1 MDTTDL
7 LTQLPEFHPLF
18 EGLESFELFFFAEKS
33 HLISPNGC
41 KYFNTSKENDFFF
54 LSMAPVQNYK
64 WTKLFL
70 N

>member
-54 LSMAPVQNYK
+54 SVWHLYRIINEQNY
-64 WTKLFL
+64 F
-70 N
+70 

>member
-41 KYFNTSKENDFFF
+41 KYFNTSKENYFFF
-54 LSMAPVQNYK
+54 SVWHLYRIINEQNY
-64 WTKLFL
+64 F
-70 N
+70 